1 MKTTT
6 IKKIAALALTL
17 LALLSCFTLCIFAE
31 DVTGEP
37 QPQPPVND
45 APIQGTPNAP
55 EAPNAPETPVADT
68 VATVLKGI
76 FSGTNLALLGAA
88 LAVALPCMGS
98 AKGVGIV
105 GEAASGLISEN
116 PSIFGKALALQAL
129 PMTQGVYGL
138 VAAFLMLAMLGLFGN
153 PEHLTT
159 LPIAAGAYYL
169 MASLP
174 IALSG
179 YFSAVRQG
187 RVSAAGINLLSKRPA
202 ESGKAITSSALVE
215 TYAIFALLIT
225 LLLVFFSPFN
235 A

>member
-1 MKTTT
+1 MKNL
-6 IKKIAALALTL
+6 KRIAALTLTL
-17 LALLSCFTLCIFAE
+17 LAVLSCFTLFIAAE
-31 DVTGEP
+31 DVTGE
-37 QPQPPVND
+37 PQPPVND
-45 APIQGTPNAP
+45 APIQDTPNAP
-55 EAPNAPETPVADT
+55 EAPVADT
-68 VATVLKGI
+68 VATVLKNI

-153 PEHLTT
+153 PDHLTS
-159 LPIAAGAYYL
+159 LPINAGAYYL

-215 TYAIFALLIT
+215 TYAIFARVEHSVLTCAIVLK
-225 LLLVFFSPFN
+225 L
-235 A
+235 

>member
-1 MKTTT
+1 MKTAT

-17 LALLSCFTLCIFAE
+17 LALLSCFTLCAFAE
-31 DVTGEP
+31 DVEKDTTAVTDSTEEIPTIG
-37 QPQPPVND
+37 
-45 APIQGTPNAP
+45 AI
-55 EAPNAPETPVADT
+55 PETDTPADT
-68 VATVLKGI
+68 VATGLKGI

-105 GEAASGLISEN
+105 GEASSGLLSEN
-116 PSIFGKALALQAL
+116 PALFGKALALQAL

-138 VAAFLMLAMLGLFGN
+138 VAAFLMLAKLGLFGN
-153 PEHLTT
+153 TDHLAT

-179 YFSAVRQG
+179 FFSAVRQG

-215 TYAIFALLIT
+215 TYAIFSLLIT
-225 LLLVFFSPFN
+225 LLLVFLSPFN

>member
-1 MKTTT
+1 MKVTTL
-6 IKKIAALALTL
+6 KKIAALALSV
-17 LALLSCFTLCIFAE
+17 LALMSLFTICAFAE
-31 DVTGEP
+31 DVEKDT
-37 QPQPPVND
+37 
-45 APIQGTPNAP
+45 
-55 EAPNAPETPVADT
+55 TPVTDT
-68 VATVLKGI
+68 TVEIPTTGVIEETAASESDKGAAAVFKGL
-76 FSGTNLALLGAA
+76 FSGTSLALLGAA

-105 GEAASGLISEN
+105 GEAAGGLISEN
-116 PSIFGKALALQAL
+116 PSLFGKALALQAL

-138 VAAFLMLAMLGLFGN
+138 VASFLMLAMLGLFGN

-159 LPIAAGAYYL
+159 LPVAAGAYYL

-174 IALSG
+174 IALAG

-215 TYAIFALLIT
+215 TYAIFSLLIT

>member
-1 MKTTT
+1 MKNL
-6 IKKIAALALTL
+6 KRIAALTLTL
-17 LALLSCFTLCIFAE
+17 LVVLSCFTLFAAAE
-31 DVTGEP
+31 DVTGE
-37 QPQPPVND
+37 PQPPVND
-45 APIQGTPNAP
+45 APIQGMPNAP
-55 EAPNAPETPVADT
+55 EAPEAPVADT
-68 VATVLKGI
+68 VATVLKNI

-153 PEHLTT
+153 PDHLTS
-159 LPIAAGAYYL
+159 LPINAGAYYL

-202 ESGKAITSSALVE
+202 ELGKAITSSALVE
-215 TYAIFALLIT
+215 TYAIFALLVT

>member
-1 MKTTT
+1 MKTQF
-6 IKKIAALALTL
+6 IKKGIVIVMAVIALFAMMAICV
-17 LALLSCFTLCIFAE
+17 AAE
-31 DVTGEP
+31 D
-37 QPQPPVND
+37 
-45 APIQGTPNAP
+45 AAP
-55 EAPNAPETPVADT
+55 EAAAPTSNVAD
-68 VATVLKGI
+68 VLKGI

-98 AKGVGIV
+98 ARGVGIV
-105 GEAASGLISEN
+105 GEASSGLLSED
-116 PSIFGKALALQAL
+116 PSLFGKALALQAL

-138 VAAFLMLAMLGLFGN
+138 VAAFLMLAKLGLFGN
-153 PEHLTT
+153 PDHLAT

-179 YFSAVRQG
+179 FFSAVRQG

>member
-1 MKTTT
+1 MKNL
-6 IKKIAALALTL
+6 KRIAALALTL
-17 LALLSCFTLCIFAE
+17 LTVLSCFTLCVFAE
-31 DVTGEP
+31 DVTDA
-37 QPQPPVND
+37 PQPPVND
-45 APIQGTPNAP
+45 APVQGAPDAP
-55 EAPNAPETPVADT
+55 EAPVADT
-68 VATVLKGI
+68 VATVLKNI

-105 GEAASGLISEN
+105 GESASGLISEN
-116 PSIFGKALALQAL
+116 PSLFGKALALQAL

-138 VAAFLMLAMLGLFGN
+138 VAAFLMLAMLGLFGDI
-153 PEHLTT
+153 EHLTS
-159 LPIAAGAYYL
+159 LPINAGAYYL

-215 TYAIFALLIT
+215 TYAIFALLVT

>member
-1 MKTTT
+1 MKNLTV
-6 IKKIAALALTL
+6 KKLALIVLSVLAVMTL
-17 LALLSCFTLCIFAE
+17 LTVSVFATE
-31 DVTGEP
+31 
-37 QPQPPVND
+37 
-45 APIQGTPNAP
+45 A
-55 EAPNAPETPVADT
+55 EAPAATTPAETAAAVI
-68 VATVLKGI
+68 KGV

-105 GEAASGLISEN
+105 GEASGGLLSED
-116 PSIFGKALALQAL
+116 PSLFGKALALQAL

-153 PEHLTT
+153 VEHLQSLTF
-159 LPIAAGAYYL
+159 AQGAYYL
-169 MASLP
+169 MAALP

-179 YFSAVRQG
+179 YYSAIRQG
-187 RVSAAGINLLSKRPA
+187 RVSAAGINLLAKRPG
-202 ESGKAITSSALVE
+202 ELGKAITSAALVE

>member
-1 MKTTT
+1 MKTAT
-6 IKKIAALALTL
+6 IKRIAALVLSVLTL
-17 LALLSCFTLCIFAE
+17 LSLCTICAFAE
-31 DVTGEP
+31 DVEKDTTATTESTVEIPTVGAIE
-37 QPQPPVND
+37 D
-45 APIQGTPNAP
+45 AATP
-55 EAPNAPETPVADT
+55 ADT

-105 GEAASGLISEN
+105 GEASSGLISEN
-116 PSIFGKALALQAL
+116 PSLFGKALALQAL

-153 PEHLTT
+153 PEHLTS

-179 YFSAVRQG
+179 FFSAVRQG

-215 TYAIFALLIT
+215 TYAIFSLLIT

>member
-1 MKTTT
+1 MKNL
-6 IKKIAALALTL
+6 KKIAVLALTL
-17 LALLSCFTLCIFAE
+17 LAVLSCFTLCAFAE
-31 DVTGEP
+31 DVTGE
-37 QPQPPVND
+37 PQPPVND
-45 APIQGTPNAP
+45 APIQGTPDAP
-55 EAPNAPETPVADT
+55 EAPTAGDT
-68 VATVLKGI
+68 VATVLKNI

-105 GEAASGLISEN
+105 GESATGLISEN
-116 PSIFGKALALQAL
+116 PSLFGKALALQAL

-153 PEHLTT
+153 PEHLTS
-159 LPIAAGAYYL
+159 LPINAGAYYL

-215 TYAIFALLIT
+215 TYAIFALLVT